1 MDPWRP
7 PTDEEYKYIMTNRAT
22 LGGLWWFVFSASIF
36 LLLFFLIISVDIFI
50 RALFDGDLERM
61 LLTPLINLL
70 PTLGVVFSVYLI
82 VVNKRTDRNYR
93 DRKISVAYGTV
104 TNKRI
109 VHTIRHNYTPYVR
122 VGFDNGTMIEQAV
135 VSGMYNMVRNG
146 SRVIAVREQPF
157 SRNLKFGIVF
167 FPLSFTKGKDM

>member
-36 LLLFFLIISVDIFI
+36 LLLFFLIISVDVFI

-70 PTLGVVFSVYLI
+70 PALGVVFSVYLI
-82 VVNKRTDRNYR
+82 AVNKRTDRKYR

-109 VHTIRHNYTPYVR
+109 VWMGLYSFMPCVS
-122 VGFDNGTMIEQAV
+122 VGFDNDTTIEQV
-135 VSGMYNMVRNG
+135 VAYKMYKNASNG
-146 SRVIAVREQPF
+146 LRILAIREEPF
-157 SRNLKFGIVF
+157 SRSHKFSIVF
-167 FPLSFTKGKDM
+167 FPLSFA